1 MKIMILLL
9 VVVSF
14 FWERMIPKT
23 ASHPFKNIRT
33 SKYLNIEKEQ
43 WKRLIV
49 AYKTP
54 PPTLMIKSIFVS
66 SFWLVLHPTE
76 PHHLTN

>member
-1 MKIMILLL
+1 MILLL

-33 SKYLNIEKEQ
+33 SQYLNIEKEQ
-43 WKRLIV
+43 WEKVDCCIQDP
-49 AYKTP
+49 P
-54 PPTLMIKSIFVS
+54 PPTMMIKSIFC
-66 SFWLVLHPTE
+66 VLLLAGTPSH
-76 PHHLTN
+76 

>member
-1 MKIMILLL
+1 MILLL

-33 SKYLNIEKEQ
+33 SQYLNIEKEQ
-43 WKRLIV
+43 WEKVDCCIQDPP
-49 AYKTP
+49 P
-54 PPTLMIKSIFVS
+54 PPTLMIKSIFC
-66 SFWLVLHPTE
+66 VLLLAGTPSH
-76 PHHLTN
+76 